1 MRHDHERW
9 IRGLRAGDGAV
20 FDEIHSAHAARLY
33 GFLRRMTGR
42 ADVADDL
49 LQDTF
54 LSLARAAPTLRDDT
68 DVGAYLFTI
77 ARNAYRTHR
86 RWSLLDLARW
96 FAAPH
101 AETAD
106 PRFEERL
113 DACEAT
119 RRLERE
125 LGALPDDQREAVL
138 LVCVEGMSCDDAAAI
153 VGVPAATLRKRLSR
167 ARAALD
173 GALGPLRL
181 RRGTT

>member
-1 MRHDHERW
+1 MRDEHERW
-9 IRGLRAGDGAV
+9 VKGLRDGDGAV
-20 FDEIHSAHAARLY
+20 FDEIHARHAGRLY

-77 ARNAYRTHR
+77 ARNAYRSHR
-86 RWSLLDLARW
+86 RWSLLDVARW

-101 AETAD
+101 PDTTD
-106 PRFEERL
+106 PRYEERM
-113 DACEAT
+113 DATAAT

-125 LGALPDDQREAVL
+125 LAALADDQREAVL

-153 VGVPAATLRKRLSR
+153 AGVPAATLRKRLSR
-167 ARAALD
+167 A
-173 GALGPLRL
+173 
-181 RRGTT
+181 